1 MTEKLMSK
9 TDTITRPKIAP
20 KTAMVEPPEFR
31 VIYVNDDVTTQE
43 FVIETLKIV
52 FNYEE
57 EAAEALTMRVHEE
70 GSATVAVLPFEIAE
84 TVTTS
89 PALNCES
96 SILSPTFWVGASTRN
111 SFTAAKLPRSLK
123 WPF

>member
-1 MTEKLMSK
+1 MSK

-84 TVTTS
+84 QKGIEVTMMARAHGF
-89 PALNCES
+89 PLLVKIEQDA
-96 SILSPTFWVGASTRN
+96 
-111 SFTAAKLPRSLK
+111 
-123 WPF
+123 